1 MEETNTITDDTV
13 IRCPITGDIMYN
25 PVIASD
31 GNTYEHK
38 AIKRWLKDHS
48 TSPITRQPISK
59 TGLIP
64 NRAVKSLIDEYYR
77 DNPNFEIDVDL
88 VYKKPVNTSKP
99 KNTQSLESLQQINTF
114 ANIDFN
120 MLMNTAFQV
129 INTNPANYELSDITS
144 LEDILS
150 SNNFGTLMNLANN
163 VVTQIVNTSNLN
175 NILTNS

>member
-1 MEETNTITDDTV
+1 MEETNITTDDTV
-13 IRCPITGDIMYN
+13 LRCPITGDIMYN

-31 GNTYEHK
+31 GNTYERK

-64 NRAVKSLIDEYYR
+64 NRAVKLLIDAYYK
-77 DNPNFEIDVDL
+77 DNPNFEIDADL

-99 KNTQSLESLQQINTF
+99 KNTQSLDSLQQINTF

-120 MLMNTAFQV
+120 IVMNTAFQV
-129 INTNPANYELSDITS
+129 INTNLANYDLSGITS
-144 LEDILS
+144 LEDILT
-150 SNNFGTLMNLANN
+150 SNNFGNLMNLANDIA
-163 VVTQIVNTSNLN
+163 TQITNTHNLN
-175 NILTNS
+175 NIISNS